1 MKSSLLLIAA
11 ASLAVVGCSKGTHSA
26 DTTAADT
33 HASTSADYTAT
44 GNATVAANQ
53 TARDIDASM
62 REAGRDIRNAA
73 ERTGDKIERGTE
85 RMGDKLERAGDRVGN
100 DLENAARSTKNA
112 LSNAA
117 DSVAT
122 SARITEW
129 KLSQTDLQADLAA
142 GREIVRTKANAAGAP
157 TGSTDKSMIE
167 SMVKGRIE
175 ADSQLAA
182 LDLDIEAEGAGH
194 IELEG
199 KANSAD
205 QIGRAIALALD
216 TEGVTKVTSKVKLNK

>member
-1 MKSSLLLIAA
+1 MKTSLLLIAA
-11 ASLAVVGCSKGTHSA
+11 ASLALVGCSKGTNSA
-26 DTTAADT
+26 DTTTADT
-33 HASTSADYTAT
+33 QASASTTTSTDYTAT

-53 TARDIDASM
+53 TARDLDASM
-62 REAGRDIRNAA
+62 QEAGRDMRNAA
-73 ERTGDKIERGTE
+73 DRTGDK
-85 RMGDKLERAGDRVGN
+85 LENAGNRIGN
-100 DLENAARSTKNA
+100 DLESAARSTKNA

-129 KLSQTDLQADLAA
+129 KLSATDIQADVAA
-142 GREIVRTKANAAGAP
+142 GREIVRTKANTAGAP

-182 LDLDIEAEGAGH
+182 LKLDVEAEGSGH

-199 KANSAD
+199 KANSAE